1 MCNTS
6 CFLTCNSNDKR
17 KNLRS
22 IFLPSL
28 RLHLKLHFLQSLRR
42 KNGFFFGE
50 NIFDLSGNFCRPFLR
65 PGGRDGQKVGDISE
79 DLPEIWRRPD
89 LWISWWGPYS
99 QNWAFYLWVALIK
112 AALERRFSL
121 LHLSFDMSQITRTS
135 RMLPLGVKMLE
146 ICRKSP
152 NILAAVCL
160 LSYFNATRYKIYES

>member
-17 KNLRS
+17 KNYEAFFCRRCGFTWNS
-22 IFLPSL
+22 IF
-28 RLHLKLHFLQSLRR
+28 FEVFVE

-65 PGGRDGQKVGDISE
+65 PRGRDGQKVGDISE
-79 DLPEIWRRPD
+79 DLPEIRRRPD

-121 LHLSFDMSQITRTS
+121 HLSFDMSQITRTS

-152 NILAAVCL
+152 NKLASVCL
-160 LSYFNATRYKIYES
+160 LSYFNAHDG